1 MRTVKVDLKDLYA
14 PKKLIHQYLNKEDSL
29 KDLIQG
35 FPSLEAF
42 DHQMRSKAFSL
53 DKRKVLVN
61 VLNEQYADVETSDLV
76 SENIKSLEK
85 DSTFSV
91 TTGHQLCIYTGPL
104 FFIHKLVSVIKL
116 SQDLKKKYPSNHF
129 VPIYWMATEDHDF
142 EEINHFHLYNNR
154 YSWESDQQGPV
165 GRFEVNGLIEATEEV
180 FDKLGDSETSQYL
193 ISLFKQ
199 AYKSSHNL
207 SKATQ
212 VLVNGLFESYGLVVL
227 DADDSRL
234 KSEFSECMK
243 EELETG
249 FSEKAVLKTTENWQ
263 DKVQVNPRSCNLFY
277 MLDGY
282 RVRLEKDQGSW
293 KTVDDQNTW
302 TEEKILEELNDFP
315 ERFSPNVILRPLY
328 QETILPNLAY
338 IGGPGELAY
347 WFELKGVF
355 DKVDEQFPLLIHRDS
370 FLLVQE
376 RVQKKLEKIGA
387 EVTDFYKDIDTLV
400 RENMEQSDSNLDI
413 SFLKD
418 KWQKDLEKLKDP
430 IENID
435 LGLSKSLQGEWMKVQ
450 KVIDN
455 LNAKI
460 TKGVKRKEEQKVKA
474 IEGIKNSLF
483 PNNGPQERYESF
495 IAAFVE
501 TEGRLIDYLIKE
513 ANCLENK
520 QSILFL

>member
-1 MRTVKVDLKDLYA
+1 MRTLKIDLKDLYV
-14 PKKLIHQYLNKEDSL
+14 PKKLIHQYLNQEDSL
-29 KDLIQG
+29 NDLIQD

-53 DKRKVLVN
+53 DKRLILTEVLE
-61 VLNEQYADVETSDLV
+61 EQYQGVQTSESV
-76 SENIKSLEK
+76 WNNIKFLKEE
-85 DSTFSV
+85 DTYTI

-104 FFIHKLVSVIKL
+104 FFIHKLVSVVKL
-116 SQDLKKKYPSNHF
+116 SQDLKAKYPSKHF
-129 VPIYWMATEDHDF
+129 VPVYWMATEDHDF
-142 EEINHFHLYNNR
+142 EEINHFHLYNNK
-154 YSWESDQQGPV
+154 YIWESHQEGPV
-165 GRFEVNGLIEATEEV
+165 GRYSIDGLLEATQES
-180 FDKLGDSETSQYL
+180 FDKLGESETSKYL
-193 ISLFKQ
+193 INLFKKAYQ
-199 AYKSSHNL
+199 AENNL
-207 SKATQ
+207 AKATQ
-212 VLVNGLFESYGLVVL
+212 ILVNGLFEAYGLVVL

-234 KSEFSECMK
+234 KSLFSSHMS
-243 EELETG
+243 EEIVSA

-277 MLDGY
+277 MLDGF
-282 RVRLEKDQGSW
+282 RVRLESEGGQW
-293 KTVDDQNTW
+293 KTVDNKYTW
-302 TEEKILEELNDFP
+302 SQEDLLKDLEKSP

-338 IGGPGELAY
+338 LGGPGELAY
-347 WFELKGVF
+347 WFELKGLF
-355 DKVDEQFPLLIHRDS
+355 DEVEEQFPLLIHRDS

-376 RVQKKLEKIGA
+376 RVQKKLDKIGI
-387 EVTDFYKDIDTLV
+387 ELTEFYKDIDTLV

-413 SFLKD
+413 SYLKD
-418 KWQKDLEKLKDP
+418 KWQRDLEELKEP

-460 TKGVKRKEEQKVKA
+460 TRGVKRKEEQKVKA
-474 IEGIKNSLF
+474 LEGLKNSLF

-495 IAAFVE
+495 IAVFVE